1 LKINKKIFI
10 VARVFLFL
18 YYPRVRQKREDSFGD
33 DQKLL
38 CSTYI
43 LTHPKKESRK
53 DPGGSQTVGDT
64 PERTRQATKKNS
76 TREAQPKYYQ
86 DIDNTI

>member
-1 LKINKKIFI
+1 MKINKKIF
-10 VARVFLFL
+10 VFARVFLFL
-18 YYPRVRQKREDSFGD
+18 YYPRVRQRREDSFGG

-43 LTHPKKESRK
+43 LTHPNKESRK

-64 PERTRQATKKNS
+64 PERTRQAT
-76 TREAQPKYYQ
+76 
-86 DIDNTI
+86 